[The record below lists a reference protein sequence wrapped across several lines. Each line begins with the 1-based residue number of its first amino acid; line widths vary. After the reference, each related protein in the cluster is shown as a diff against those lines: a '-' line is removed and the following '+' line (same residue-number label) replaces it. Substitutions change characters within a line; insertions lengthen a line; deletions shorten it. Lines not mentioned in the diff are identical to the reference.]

1 MVIPVKECSFLQTV
15 SFFGSLVFIAGI
27 FVLYIKCIENTLRY
41 FLSFK
46 EGISDSQSMCCIMD
60 GVPSLLSN
68 CGWLLTNISLAMEL
82 PACVLLPVVTH
93 LLNAH
98 QPSSQESSDICCSDC
113 QKHSQQ
119 VIFFQQTSFQSPCG
133 ILLSNKFAKLST
145 EGDSRK
151 QMLQGGFLV
160 FKH

>member
-1 MVIPVKECSFLQTV
+1 MWSCEVLLFSESAWVCVAAWRGGVMVIPVKECSFLQTV

-119 VIFFQQTSFQSPCG
+119 VIFF
-133 ILLSNKFAKLST
+133 
-145 EGDSRK
+145 
-151 QMLQGGFLV
+151 
-160 FKH
+160 